1 MASGEPTDG
10 PAFSILVS
18 AYKTEAYLPDTIE
31 SVLAQTRGDWEL
43 IVVDNGMNDEIA
55 RIVGSYG
62 DARIALI
69 RQENRGITGGVDAAA
84 ARATGRYYAAVD
96 SDDMLMPRFCE
107 RTGAMLDAHSEI
119 DVVGIDAFTFEE
131 HDHSLVRGLRQML
144 GMRPADPEHRLT
156 LEDIISGNG
165 LYYTAAIRAEAWN
178 RVGGYACD
186 TPLAPANALFIRL
199 VAAGCD
205 VRVLDEKLARYR
217 IRTDSTSTAPET
229 KEEFEADVERSLRE
243 GAALDDSPEMRRAL
257 DRRLRQIRFHQALR
271 RARWALL
278 AGDADVARTHAREAL
293 RQRPSLRGSL
303 RAAVVLAGLTISPAM
318 MRNLHPIK
326 QKVQQMVRHIASRL
340 SRRTSHP
347 V

>member
-1 MASGEPTDG
+1 M
-10 PAFSILVS
+10 
-18 AYKTEAYLPDTIE
+18 
-31 SVLAQTRGDWEL
+31 RGSRSFVRRTAEL
-43 IVVDNGMNDEIA
+43 
-55 RIVGSYG
+55 
-62 DARIALI
+62 L
-69 RQENRGITGGVDAAA
+69 GGVDAAA
-84 ARATGRYYAAVD
+84 ARATGRYFAAVD
-96 SDDMLMPRFCE
+96 SDDMLMPGFCE
-107 RTGAMLDAHSEI
+107 RTGAMLDAHPEI

-229 KEEFEADVERSLRE
+229 KEAFEADVERSLRE
-243 GAALDDSPEMRRAL
+243 GAALADSPGCAARSTVGCASSASTRRCAVPAGRCWPEMR
-257 DRRLRQIRFHQALR
+257 
-271 RARWALL
+271 
-278 AGDADVARTHAREAL
+278 T
-293 RQRPSLRGSL
+293 
-303 RAAVVLAGLTISPAM
+303 
-318 MRNLHPIK
+318 
-326 QKVQQMVRHIASRL
+326 
-340 SRRTSHP
+340 
-347 V
+347 

>member
-1 MASGEPTDG
+1 MASGEPTDR

-18 AYKTEAYLPDTIE
+18 AYKTEAYLPETIE
-31 SVLAQTRGDWEL
+31 SILAQTRGDWEL

-55 RIVGSYG
+55 RIVASYE
-62 DARIALI
+62 DPRITLV

-107 RTGAMLDAHSEI
+107 RTGAMLDARPEI

-131 HDHSLVRGLRQML
+131 HDHSLVRGLRHML

-165 LYYTAAIRAEAWN
+165 LYYTAAIRAEAWA

-229 KEEFEADVERSLRE
+229 KEAFEADVERSLRE
-243 GAALDDSPEMRRAL
+243 GAALADSPEMRRAL
-257 DRRLRQIRFHQALR
+257 DRRLRQIHFHQALR

-278 AGDADVARTHAREAL
+278 ARDADVAKTHAREAL
-293 RQRPSLRGSL
+293 RQRPSLRGLL
-303 RAAVVLAGLTISPAM
+303 RAAVVLAGLTISPTM

-326 QKVQQMVRHIASRL
+326 QKLRHLVRRIVYRL
-340 SRRTSHP
+340 SRRTVDP
-347 V
+347 A